1 MKGVYYDK
9 TSPRRRIF
17 ENTKVSDVKMR
28 FFKLNPKFFMGLQ
41 WGDAVLIKTIKV
53 NQIEVVD
60 KQIKQIKRPQKRV
73 LAYFLY

>member
-1 MKGVYYDK
+1 
-9 TSPRRRIF
+9 
-17 ENTKVSDVKMR
+17 
-28 FFKLNPKFFMGLQ
+28 MGLQ